1 MFMCSLVPW
10 VVLFEPFALGEDL
23 VEEFFE
29 IVEAGAGDDHGV
41 PAAVGFLGDLE
52 EAAAVVLAEFDGEA
66 LALDLEFADGQ

>member
-1 MFMCSLVPW
+1 MFMRSLVPW
-10 VVLFEPFALGEDL
+10 VVLFDFFAFGEDF
-23 VEEFFE
+23 VEEFLE

-41 PAAVGFLGDLE
+41 SAAVGFLGDLE